1 MPTHGVGSL
10 RRLPRAIAITVGWP
24 SSEISGTCREFDP
37 QRAWAHLTPG
47 SMALPR
53 GGGFARSRAP
63 LALLREEPA
72 HNATYD
78 SPSLTPYPA
87 ICVSTATSTYVPICA
102 RSPVATSVVLA
113 RHSVRV

>member
-63 LALLREEPA
+63 LALLREQPA

-78 SPSLTPYPA
+78 SPSLRHIRRYALVDGASQSRDLPPTRRR
-87 ICVSTATSTYVPICA
+87 STIAACP
-102 RSPVATSVVLA
+102 
-113 RHSVRV
+113 